1 MLSSDQNIENIGRLT
16 TLLKRYIGLQK
27 EYLKLDAIDKSVR
40 LIQALVVVFVAV
52 VIIGMIIIMLSIAA
66 AFGLAHWVGTAWAFC
81 VMAGLYLLFFV
92 FFLIKRKKWIEQP
105 LVNFLTQLF
114 LS

>member
-1 MLSSDQNIENIGRLT
+1 MLSSDKNIDNVGRLA

-40 LIQALVVVFVAV
+40 LIQALVGVFVTV

-66 AFGLAHWVGTAWAFC
+66 AFGLAHWVGAAWAFC
-81 VMAGLYLLFFV
+81 IIAALYLILLITFF
-92 FFLIKRKKWIEQP
+92 IKRSKWIEQP
-105 LVNFLTQLF
+105 LVRFLSDLF
-114 LS
+114 LN